1 MSSLLTKS
9 KWLELSPKL
18 KYVLSDCDGVL
29 WNGDCAIPGAREFI
43 ATLRKDGKRVC
54 FVTNNS
60 TKTREQIL
68 EKCTKM
74 KFGTSLEDV
83 YGTAYATAAYLKML
97 GVGSVYLVGSPA
109 LHYEMT
115 ALGIRSTGLG
125 PDELGGNWN
134 SWLSIKLEDGIQAV
148 VAGFDEHFSLAKVC
162 RAASYLRNPDCHF
175 IVTNRDQS
183 LPSER
188 KDLVLPGTGCIIS
201 SLETAAGRPPI
212 VVGKPY
218 PTMIELLKKQFPDL
232 DPENTL
238 FIGDRLNTD
247 IELGRRQG
255 FKTLLVETGVHNRKD
270 IDPLKAPTYYVPSLN
285 DLYGY
290 MQ

>member
-1 MSSLLTKS
+1 MSKLLTKS
-9 KWLELSPKL
+9 EWSALFPKL

-29 WNGDCAIPGAREFI
+29 WNGDRAIEGAREFLG
-43 ATLRKDGKRVC
+43 TLRQNGKRVC

-60 TKTREQIL
+60 TKSREQIL
-68 EKCTKM
+68 SKCLKL
-74 KFGTSLEDV
+74 KFEAELSDV

-97 GVGSVYLVGSPA
+97 GVGSVYLIGSPA
-109 LHYEMT
+109 IYHEIT
-115 ALGIRSTGLG
+115 SLGIKCTGLG
-125 PDELGGNWN
+125 PDELDGNWN
-134 SWLSIKLEDGIQAV
+134 SWLNVKLEEGIQAV
-148 VAGFDEHFSLAKVC
+148 VAGFDEHFSLQKVC
-162 RAASYLRNPDCHF
+162 RAASYLLNPDCHF

-201 SLETAAGRPPI
+201 CLETAAGRPPI

-255 FKTLLVETGVHNRKD
+255 FKTLLVETGVHNRED
-270 IDPLKAPTYYVPSLN
+270 IDPLKAPTYYLPSLN
-285 DLYGY
+285 DICGFIG
-290 MQ
+290 